1 MSGMIPPSRQKIV
14 GRQGGWCAGQPETG
28 LPCTRGP
35 PHAMSR
41 GGLVPGHPPTTVL
54 GPLSY
59 LGCPASLLYPQTHS
73 SPVYPAV
80 ERAK

>member
-28 LPCTRGP
+28 PPCTRGP

-41 GGLVPGHPPTTVL
+41 GGLVPGHPPTTGH
-54 GPLSY
+54 GPLVVPGVSRI
-59 LGCPASLLYPQTHS
+59 T
-73 SPVYPAV
+73 AV
-80 ERAK
+80 PTDA